1 MQETAYAAMF
11 LERSGL
17 EVQKIVTLIATE
29 EGTIQVFQKYNLDDY
44 LQLLKSY
51 IEEFVREEPM
61 PEKQLEDKFLTP
73 TKFSQEIERLVK
85 RSNGLI
91 SYIEAVVTYC
101 QENEIEL
108 ETVPKLMSKPL
119 KERLRHE
126 AERLNYMKKR
136 SKGVLPL

>member
-1 MQETAYAAMF
+1 MSIYNY
-11 LERSGL
+11 LNPISRNSSG
-17 EVQKIVTLIATE
+17 ENRMSNDKI
-29 EGTIQVFQKYNLDDY
+29 
-44 LQLLKSY
+44 
-51 IEEFVREEPM
+51 
-61 PEKQLEDKFLTP
+61 EDKFLTP

-91 SYIEAVVTYC
+91 TYIEAVVTYC

-126 AERLNYMKKR
+126 AERLNYMKRR
-136 SKGVLPL
+136 SRGVLPL

>member
-1 MQETAYAAMF
+1 
-11 LERSGL
+11 
-17 EVQKIVTLIATE
+17 
-29 EGTIQVFQKYNLDDY
+29 
-44 LQLLKSY
+44 
-51 IEEFVREEPM
+51 M
-61 PEKQLEDKFLTP
+61 PEKAVDDKFLTP

-101 QENEIEL
+101 QENEIEI

-119 KERLRHE
+119 KERLRYE